1 MKSPHDLDSKTETG
15 FHEEMKHSGPIK
27 TISPKASLPNHIA
40 RLDRRTQM
48 LLFGNDDI
56 SLSMEELFRAP
67 RYRKRSFVRRNALN
81 LSSRSLQFSPCSSY
95 DDIEKLD
102 DQATSS
108 TKSQDLLDRRSTIQ
122 DCSTAAHDDYWE
134 NMTATQDFVDF
145 HEKRES
151 KISSTSPKET
161 QSVVPRKV
169 SMLGASSEYSYNFEA
184 KCCDL
189 DVGFPRSN
197 IFSSYSSDG
206 EKHPSISNNFDTN
219 SIEQQCM
226 RKDNSRRS
234 LFNGAFNGFIS
245 QKDDKEDDSVLPSDT
260 DGCYNPD
267 DETHLKRRGSSLSIQ
282 HISQRLRRK
291 SINCW
296 TVDDTRSSSK
306 DPHVS
311 TSDSYNTDQNHRE
324 SNPSM
329 VGEITKCFRR
339 ASLSLLG
346 KHQVSLRRISVDNT
360 PLQKEEIKNDNI
372 LLTNMKRVDT
382 LNLLNVLNSQ
392 SEDES

>member
-1 MKSPHDLDSKTETG
+1 MKSPHELDSRTETG
-15 FHEEMKHSGPIK
+15 FQEEKKHSGTIK

-40 RLDRRTQM
+40 LLDRRTQII
-48 LLFGNDDI
+48 LFGNDDI
-56 SLSMEELFRAP
+56 SLSMEELCRAP

-122 DCSTAAHDDYWE
+122 DCSTHDD

-145 HEKRES
+145 HDHEGKRES
-151 KISSTSPKET
+151 KRKET
-161 QSVVPRKV
+161 KSVVPRKV
-169 SMLGASSEYSYNFEA
+169 SMLGASSEYSFNFEA
-184 KCCDL
+184 KCCNL
-189 DVGFPRSN
+189 VVGFPQSN
-197 IFSSYSSDG
+197 IFSSYSSSDG

-226 RKDNSRRS
+226 RKDNRSRS
-234 LFNGAFNGFIS
+234 LFNGAFNGAFNGFIS
-245 QKDDKEDDSVLPSDT
+245 QKDDKEDDSVLLPSDT

-267 DETHLKRRGSSLSIQ
+267 ETQLKRRGSSLSIQ

-311 TSDSYNTDQNHRE
+311 TSDSCNTDQNHRE
-324 SNPSM
+324 NNPSM
-329 VGEITKCFRR
+329 VGEITKSFRR
-339 ASLSLLG
+339 ASLSILG